1 MATPSPKDAAVEA
14 FKAKLT
20 KANTGDLEKKFRK
33 GFPDAT
39 DAQIAT
45 LGRQGMILKLLEQKR
60 AELAKLAAPVVAAD
74 PMTQILQMM
83 LAQQKAAEAERAERL
98 EKEKAERAERLA
110 LEEKRLKA
118 AEEKEERRL
127 KAAEEKE
134 KAVKAEKLASEQAEK
149 AERLA
154 AEERKLA
161 AEKERWQ
168 AEKEEGCQGAGQGEE
183 GGRGA
188 EEAGSRGDAQG

>member
-1 MATPSPKDAAVEA
+1 MEA

-60 AELAKLAAPVVAAD
+60 AELAKLAAPIVAAD

-83 LAQQKAAEAERAERL
+83 LA
-98 EKEKAERAERLA
+98 
-110 LEEKRLKA
+110 
-118 AEEKEERRL
+118 
-127 KAAEEKE
+127 
-134 KAVKAEKLASEQAEK
+134 
-149 AERLA
+149 
-154 AEERKLA
+154 
-161 AEKERWQ
+161 
-168 AEKEEGCQGAGQGEE
+168 
-183 GGRGA
+183 
-188 EEAGSRGDAQG
+188 